1 MDDQGWAALQFYG
14 LKSGP
19 SALVGYN
26 GKSESASDVR
36 EAILALR
43 IMFNQKV
50 QGSNPVCGAK
60 VFRYE
65 FSRRSG

>member
-36 EAILALR
+36 SDSDLK
-43 IMFNQKV
+43 NNV
-50 QGSNPVCGAK
+50 
-60 VFRYE
+60 
-65 FSRRSG
+65 